1 MAVNLSDKFFSV
13 LYDYSGT
20 VDDRRMA
27 FLEENFVPRT
37 GTVNDMEFAVLEL
50 LGYEGSLDDMWSK
63 YLVNLGGSFSQ
74 KAELLSSTFYA
85 DYYGQYTEYVD
96 GTDYRPVMVIDPD
109 DSDRYL
115 FDCTYKHWVQDL
127 VPAMVVAPDD
137 NYYAIEAFV

>member
-20 VDDRRMA
+20 VDDRRMQ

-37 GTVNDMEFAVLEL
+37 GTVNDMEFKVLEL
-50 LGYEGSLDDMWSK
+50 LGYSGSLDDMWNE
-63 YLVNLGGSFSQ
+63 YLTNLGGSLSQ

-85 DYYGQYTEYVD
+85 DYYGEYTEYVD